1 MPTVKNNAYG
11 GIALNQ
17 HMTKAKQD
25 AQKVMIGFQVG
36 GMKNV
41 ENLMD
46 DDPDN
51 DDDAFAAKS
60 NPVNFL
66 QGQLLK
72 KGIQGKLSNGLN
84 RKFRLK

>member
-1 MPTVKNNAYG
+1 
-11 GIALNQ
+11 
-17 HMTKAKQD
+17 
-25 AQKVMIGFQVG
+25 
-36 GMKNV
+36 MKNV